1 MSQCKSSKCSPL
13 ACMHAFCRFVNF
25 LKALLLLLLAPVV
38 SDHSLSLAICTSLAF
53 DLIQWHQHCDKFVA
67 QYLISIVCTG
77 IYARI
82 IAFAS
87 NPCSRI
93 VCIRI
98 LSTCDTFPIV
108 TVLTKCSL
116 LTNISKITSY
126 LFTRQILAK

>member
-67 QYLISIVCTG
+67 QYLISIVCAG
-77 IYARI
+77 MHELLLLLRI
-82 IAFAS
+82 PAHASSAFALC
-87 NPCSRI
+87 PHA
-93 VCIRI
+93 
-98 LSTCDTFPIV
+98 TPFP
-108 TVLTKCSL
+108 L
-116 LTNISKITSY
+116 
-126 LFTRQILAK
+126 